1 MIIKSHK
8 KITDNRLF
16 YMSAQELLL
25 LYIVTLFISKRVN
38 DSNIVK
44 AIVLEWHWSQ
54 LGCMPAWHT
63 GRTLSPVAGQKKHV
77 GSFLLFW
84 DHWAHWIYDHF
95 NINLLWRKQLI
106 YMYWLHHE
114 SKIKWSDKTKVSIY
128 AIWHSNYGTCIWIS
142 QQGAEIH
149 CDANVF
155 TRHVF
160 IPNLIACIVFHP
172 WSQK

>member
-63 GRTLSPVAGQKKHV
+63 GRTLSTVAGQKKNILDLFYSFEIIEHI
-77 GSFLLFW
+77 GSM
-84 DHWAHWIYDHF
+84 I
-95 NINLLWRKQLI
+95 ILI
-106 YMYWLHHE
+106 
-114 SKIKWSDKTKVSIY
+114 STCCGG
-128 AIWHSNYGTCIWIS
+128 SN
-142 QQGAEIH
+142 
-149 CDANVF
+149 
-155 TRHVF
+155 
-160 IPNLIACIVFHP
+160 
-172 WSQK
+172 